1 MESVHPATGHAGA
14 HIAMSRVILDV
25 GKFLIAIALLLFLIV
40 KGTTTLGYH
49 WQWYRVPRYL
59 FSITDRGFV
68 VGPLV
73 QGLMITFRITVV
85 SMVLAFTFGLVAVL
99 MRLSRSFSA
108 HAVSRAYLELI
119 RNTPLLIQ
127 LFFLYFVISPIVGIG
142 AYASAVLALSLF
154 EGAYM
159 SEIFRAGILAVP
171 KGQWE
176 AGLSSGLNT
185 YELYRLVILPQAI
198 RNILPPLTSQAISL
212 IKDSALV
219 STIAIYDLT
228 MEGQAIVA
236 ETFLVFEIWFTVAAI
251 YLAITISLSA
261 LVNVM
266 EKHLKRVPVMGVN

>member
-1 MESVHPATGHAGA
+1 MEEMRPVVWSMPGRPSAG
-14 HIAMSRVILDV
+14 RVLMDL
-25 GKFLIAIALLLFLIV
+25 GKFALVLALVVFLIV
-40 KGTTTLGYH
+40 KSTTTLGYH

-59 FSITDRGFV
+59 FIITAHGV
-68 VGPLV
+68 SAGPLLK
-73 QGLMITFRITVV
+73 GLMVTFRIVVV
-85 SMVLAFTFGLVAVL
+85 SMVLAFAFGLVAAVL
-99 MRLSRSFSA
+99 RLSSSFSA
-108 HAVSRAYLELI
+108 NAVSRAYLELI

-127 LFFLYFVISPIVGIG
+127 LFFLYFVISPIVGIN
-142 AYASAVLALSLF
+142 AYTSAVLALSLF
-154 EGAYM
+154 EGAYI
-159 SEIFRAGILAVP
+159 SEIFRAGILAVS

-176 AGLSSGLNT
+176 AAQSAGLNSW
-185 YELYRLVILPQAI
+185 EIYRLVILPQAV

-251 YLAITISLSA
+251 YLAITISLSV

-266 EKHLKRVPVMGVN
+266 EKRLKRASA